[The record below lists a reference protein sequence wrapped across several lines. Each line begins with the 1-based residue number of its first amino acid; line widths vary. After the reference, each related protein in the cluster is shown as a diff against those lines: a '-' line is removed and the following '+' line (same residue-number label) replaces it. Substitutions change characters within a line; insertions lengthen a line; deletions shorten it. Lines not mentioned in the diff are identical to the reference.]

1 MKLHYYPET
10 DSAYIDFN
18 EGIAAET
25 HVIVDGLN
33 ADMDAHGR
41 LLGIEFECASKHL
54 SPDLL
59 KAHTSGEQVAV

>member
-33 ADMDAHGR
+33 ADMD
-41 LLGIEFECASKHL
+41 
-54 SPDLL
+54 
-59 KAHTSGEQVAV
+59 VAWPTAWYRI